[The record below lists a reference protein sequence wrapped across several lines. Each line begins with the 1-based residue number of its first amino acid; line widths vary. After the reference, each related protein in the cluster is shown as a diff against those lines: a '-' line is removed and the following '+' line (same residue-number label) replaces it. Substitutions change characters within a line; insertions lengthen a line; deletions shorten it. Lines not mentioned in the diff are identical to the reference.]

1 MTENENNIIDFIA
14 VNLAELFDDEK
25 NMNKDYTF
33 FESAERISQIT
44 DQIKAMRK
52 FQTKELFSEKRLAE
66 LKEIIISRAKAKVLR
81 GGGKDRTIAA
91 DNSLWLNSKRQDLIG
106 WENTQIKTYR
116 DRYFAYLKKYKS
128 RGKEQLANTKA
139 SSLRAIQ
146 NIGDPLG
153 VESFNSRGLIVG
165 PVQGGKTEHFNG
177 VVATAFDAGYHL
189 VIVLSGIMEDLR
201 VQTQNRIRED
211 LLGSSQGGLAAGAEK
226 VISFGPQPVQ
236 QNVDPINVLTSS
248 SNDFNATVADG
259 EESLSASKTL
269 IVCKKNGAIL
279 KQLLMYLEN
288 QVGNS
293 SKEIPV
299 LIIDDEADNAS
310 LNNNSHRGETAASLM
325 NKRIRAILKLFT
337 KSAYIGYTAS
347 PFANIL
353 QHRERNRNIE
363 KDAFKHKGKEY
374 QFEVCDSLFPKHF
387 IELIEPPPT
396 YVGLKQLFDTNAEI
410 TKLRP
415 AFGRKIEDDLRV
427 FPRRID
433 KKNDLPTTLTGKG
446 TRAANKEDLYPKNL
460 TGSLEEAVYC
470 FILAVAI
477 RKTRSRE
484 LRETPFHQPHN
495 TMLIHVSRFINWQ
508 TRTKDLLSKFIDQI
522 SERLSNEP
530 LNRDGGIYGTL
541 EKQFDLSFATSLT
554 MGIDEYLPE
563 NYVDEYMSVVSFDK
577 IRPLLAATVAEIE
590 CVALNSFTKD
600 SLEYKEENPK
610 TYIAIGGNRL
620 ARGFTLEGLTVC
632 YFIRDTNF
640 ADTLLQMGRWFGYR
654 MGYLDCCKLFFTDDA
669 IDKFDSISRTVED
682 LESTIEDLSKDPT
695 STPETYALKVA
706 SNPGVIKLTRNS
718 ILKNTD
724 ERKVSFDDHLEQT
737 YKFSVDDKSLE
748 SAYLS
753 VSKLISG
760 ESSNFKW
767 EERNSMMVY
776 RGANSRFVKQLLE
789 CESSFART
797 NIQEILRYIQECNK
811 EGKLTDWTI
820 AIKTKGKG
828 AEIASEDFGFK
839 DIQLHSSIRQITKV
853 QESRANAIKDLNNH
867 SIFRAGGRSTN
878 FAEASDMKVTINDP
892 DAINNAVEEWRNDN
906 PNKLSGPPEKIFR
919 HLLTAQQGV
928 IILYLIDS
936 NAIFK
941 EKSGEIIKEL
951 QKKALEITTNKP
963 FIGLAI
969 GTPKISNSPKVVY
982 IEDQDISIYQ
992 NETDNNEDPTI
1003 LDEIIGDHFD
1013 L

>member
-1 MTENENNIIDFIA
+1 M
-14 VNLAELFDDEK
+14 
-25 NMNKDYTF
+25 
-33 FESAERISQIT
+33 
-44 DQIKAMRK
+44 
-52 FQTKELFSEKRLAE
+52 
-66 LKEIIISRAKAKVLR
+66 
-81 GGGKDRTIAA
+81 
-91 DNSLWLNSKRQDLIG
+91 
-106 WENTQIKTYR
+106 
-116 DRYFAYLKKYKS
+116 
-128 RGKEQLANTKA
+128 
-139 SSLRAIQ
+139 
-146 NIGDPLG
+146 
-153 VESFNSRGLIVG
+153 
-165 PVQGGKTEHFNG
+165 
-177 VVATAFDAGYHL
+177 
-189 VIVLSGIMEDLR
+189 
-201 VQTQNRIRED
+201 
-211 LLGSSQGGLAAGAEK
+211 
-226 VISFGPQPVQ
+226 
-236 QNVDPINVLTSS
+236 
-248 SNDFNATVADG
+248 
-259 EESLSASKTL
+259 
-269 IVCKKNGAIL
+269 
-279 KQLLMYLEN
+279 
-288 QVGNS
+288 
-293 SKEIPV
+293 
-299 LIIDDEADNAS
+299 
-310 LNNNSHRGETAASLM
+310 
-325 NKRIRAILKLFT
+325 
-337 KSAYIGYTAS
+337 
-347 PFANIL
+347 
-353 QHRERNRNIE
+353 
-363 KDAFKHKGKEY
+363 
-374 QFEVCDSLFPKHF
+374 
-387 IELIEPPPT
+387 
-396 YVGLKQLFDTNAEI
+396 
-410 TKLRP
+410 
-415 AFGRKIEDDLRV
+415 
-427 FPRRID
+427 
-433 KKNDLPTTLTGKG
+433 
-446 TRAANKEDLYPKNL
+446 
-460 TGSLEEAVYC
+460 
-470 FILAVAI
+470 
-477 RKTRSRE
+477 
-484 LRETPFHQPHN
+484 
-495 TMLIHVSRFINWQ
+495 
-508 TRTKDLLSKFIDQI
+508 
-522 SERLSNEP
+522 
-530 LNRDGGIYGTL
+530 
-541 EKQFDLSFATSLT
+541 
-554 MGIDEYLPE
+554 
-563 NYVDEYMSVVSFDK
+563 
-577 IRPLLAATVAEIE
+577 
-590 CVALNSFTKD
+590 
-600 SLEYKEENPK
+600 
-610 TYIAIGGNRL
+610 
-620 ARGFTLEGLTVC
+620 
-632 YFIRDTNF
+632 
-640 ADTLLQMGRWFGYR
+640 
-654 MGYLDCCKLFFTDDA
+654 
-669 IDKFDSISRTVED
+669 
-682 LESTIEDLSKDPT
+682 
-695 STPETYALKVA
+695 A